1 MNIWECPNVWG
12 CMNMGGIWIPLS
24 LTTPMPASK
33 VGTSYLKLNVLPYYL
48 LTWSLTNTR
57 GAAFG
62 SGT

>member
-1 MNIWECPNVWG
+1 
-12 CMNMGGIWIPLS
+12 MGVYEHRGSYGHPLS
-24 LTTPMPASK
+24 LTNPMPASK

-57 GAAFG
+57 GAAYG